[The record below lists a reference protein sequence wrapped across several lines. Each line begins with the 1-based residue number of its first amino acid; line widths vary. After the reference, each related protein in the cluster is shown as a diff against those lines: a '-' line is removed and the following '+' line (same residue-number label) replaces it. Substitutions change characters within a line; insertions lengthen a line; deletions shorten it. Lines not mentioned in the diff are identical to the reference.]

1 MSTHVSAEI
10 AGQPDC
16 WRRAAE
22 IAAHAADLLPAR
34 GERVAVVGCGTS
46 YFIARAYAALRESLG
61 AGETDAF
68 PASDTTPLG
77 RGYDRIV
84 ALTRSGTTTE
94 VGDLLARAA
103 GRIPTLVVTG
113 VPDSPAG
120 RLADRVVD
128 LGFADERSV
137 VQTRFATT
145 ALQLLRAGL
154 GVDLGPAIADAELVL
169 YERLPAAWDRRGQF
183 TFLGTGWTVGLAD
196 EAALKLREVAR
207 AWTESY
213 AAMEYR
219 HGPITISDRA
229 SLVCCLGPEPSGLRD
244 EVESTG
250 ALFAADAIDPVAAL
264 VRVQRLAVAL
274 ADRRGLNPD
283 RPRHVSRSVI
293 LAGAFRPT
301 VSEASR
307 ILRS

>member
-1 MSTHVSAEI
+1 MTAHVTAEI

-22 IAAHAADLLPAR
+22 LAAARASQLPR
-34 GERVAVVGCGTS
+34 PGERVAVVGCGTS
-46 YFIARAYAALRESLG
+46 YFMARAYAALRESLG

-68 PASDTTPLG
+68 PASDPTPLG
-77 RGYDRIV
+77 RGYDRLV

-94 VGDLLARAA
+94 VAELLAHAQ
-103 GRIPTLVVTG
+103 GRVPTLALTG

-120 RLADRVVD
+120 RRADVVID

-154 GVDLGPAIADAELVL
+154 GVDLGPSITDAELAL
-169 YERLPAAWDRRGQF
+169 YEPLPRAWEQRGQF

-196 EAALKLREVAR
+196 DAALKLREAAR

-219 HGPITISDRA
+219 HGPICISDRS
-229 SLVCCLGPEPSGLRD
+229 SLVWCFGAAPSGLVD
-244 EVESTG
+244 EVQTTG
-250 ALFAADAIDPVAAL
+250 ALFVADALDPVAAL
-264 VRVQRLAVAL
+264 VRAQRLAVAL
-274 ADRRGLNPD
+274 AARRGLNPD
-283 RPRHVSRSVI
+283 RPRHVARSVI
-293 LAGAFRPT
+293 LSSAARG
-301 VSEASR
+301 
-307 ILRS
+307 

>member
-1 MSTHVSAEI
+1 MTAHVTAEI

-16 WRRAAE
+16 WRRAAD
-22 IAAHAADLLPAR
+22 IAAAQAGLLPRR

-46 YFIARAYAALRESLG
+46 YFMARSYAALRESLG

-68 PASDTTPLG
+68 PASDPTPIG
-77 RGYDRIV
+77 RGYDRLV

-94 VGDLLARAA
+94 VAELLARAE
-103 GRIPTLVVTG
+103 GRVPTLVLTG

-120 RLADRVVD
+120 RRGDVVLD

-154 GVDLGPAIADAELVL
+154 GVDLAPSIIDAELAL
-169 YERLPAAWDRRGQF
+169 YEPLPRFWEQRGQF

-196 EAALKLREVAR
+196 EAALKLRETAR

-219 HGPITISDRA
+219 HGPISISDRS
-229 SLVCCLGPEPSGLRD
+229 SLVWCFGPAPSGLAD

-250 ALFAADAIDPVAAL
+250 ALFAADALDPVAAL

-274 ADRRGLNPD
+274 AGRRGLNPD
-283 RPRHVSRSVI
+283 RPRNLARSVI
-293 LAGAFRPT
+293 LTGA
-301 VSEASR
+301 A
-307 ILRS
+307 

>member
-1 MSTHVSAEI
+1 MTTHVTAEI
-10 AGQPDC
+10 ASQPDC

-22 IAAHAADLLPAR
+22 TAAAQAELLPRR

-68 PASDTTPLG
+68 PASDDTPLG

-94 VGDLLARAA
+94 VATLLARAS
-103 GRIPTLVVTG
+103 GRTPTLVVTG
-113 VPDSPAG
+113 VPDSRAAHH
-120 RLADRVVD
+120 ADRVIG

-145 ALQLLRAGL
+145 ALQLLRGGL
-154 GVDLGPAIADAELVL
+154 GVDLTPSIVDAELAL
-169 YERLPAAWDRRGQF
+169 YEPLPAAWERRGQF

-219 HGPITISDRA
+219 HGPISISDRA
-229 SLVCCLGPEPSGLRD
+229 SLVWCLGPAPAGLRD
-244 EVESTG
+244 EVETTG

-264 VRVQRLAVAL
+264 VRAQRLAVTL
-274 ADRRGLNPD
+274 AARRGLNPD

-293 LAGAFRPT
+293 LSGAVP
-301 VSEASR
+301 V
-307 ILRS
+307 

>member
-22 IAAHAADLLPAR
+22 IADRDAALLPAR

-68 PASDTTPLG
+68 PASDVTPLG

-84 ALTRSGTTTE
+84 ALTRSGITTE
-94 VGDLLARAA
+94 VVDLLAAA
-103 GRIPTLVVTG
+103 GRVPTLVVTG

-120 RLADRVVD
+120 RLADRIVD

-169 YERLPAAWDRRGQF
+169 YEQLPAAWERRGQF

-219 HGPITISDRA
+219 HGPISISDRA
-229 SLVCCLGPEPSGLRD
+229 SLVCCIGPEPSGLRD

-264 VRVQRLAVAL
+264 VRAQRLAVAL

-283 RPRHVSRSVI
+283 RPRHISRSVI

-301 VSEASR
+301 ASDAAR

>member
-1 MSTHVSAEI
+1 MSAHVTAEI

-16 WRRAAE
+16 WRRAA
-22 IAAHAADLLPAR
+22 ALAGPLADRRPR
-34 GERVAVVGCGTS
+34 PGERLAVVGCGTS
-46 YFIARAYAALRESLG
+46 YLIARAYAALRESLG

-68 PASDTTPLG
+68 PASERTPLG

-94 VGDLLARAA
+94 VVDLLGGAA
-103 GRIPTLVVTG
+103 GRLPTLVLTG
-113 VPDSPAG
+113 VPGSPAA

-128 LGFADERSV
+128 LSFADERSV

-145 ALQLLRAGL
+145 ALQLLRTAL
-154 GVDLGPAIADAELVL
+154 GVDLAPSVADAELAL
-169 YERLPAAWDRRGQF
+169 YEPLPQHWERRVQF

-207 AWTESY
+207 VWTESY
-213 AAMEYR
+213 PAMEYR
-219 HGPITISDRA
+219 HGPISVSDRT
-229 SLVCCLGPEPSGLRD
+229 SLVWCLGPAPSGLRE

-250 ALFAADAIDPVAAL
+250 ALFTADAVDPVAAL
-264 VRVQRLAVAL
+264 VRAQRLAVAL
-274 ADRRGLNPD
+274 AARRGLNPD

-301 VSEASR
+301 AADAAR
-307 ILRS
+307 ILRA

>member
-1 MSTHVSAEI
+1 MTTHVENEI
-10 AGQPDC
+10 ASQPDC

-22 IAAHAADLLPAR
+22 LAAERADPLPR
-34 GERVAVVGCGTS
+34 TGERIAVVGCGTS

-68 PASDTTPLG
+68 PASDPTPLG

-94 VGDLLARAA
+94 VAGLLARAA
-103 GRIPTLVVTG
+103 GLIPTVALTG

-120 RLADRVVD
+120 HHADAVVD

-145 ALQLLRAGL
+145 ALQLLRAAL
-154 GVDLGPAIADAELVL
+154 GVDLGPSIADAELAL
-169 YERLPAAWDRRGQF
+169 YEPLPTAWEKHGQF

-196 EAALKLREVAR
+196 EAALKLREAAR

-213 AAMEYR
+213 PAMEYR
-219 HGPITISDRA
+219 HGPISISDPG
-229 SLVCCLGPEPSGLRD
+229 SLVWCLGPVPPGLAD
-244 EVESTG
+244 EVDATG
-250 ALFAADAIDPVAAL
+250 AQFVADAVDPVAGL
-264 VRVQRLAVAL
+264 VRAQRLAVAL
-274 ADRRGLNPD
+274 AARRGLNPD
-283 RPRHVSRSVI
+283 RPRNLTRSVI
-293 LAGAFRPT
+293 LAGAR
-301 VSEASR
+301 
-307 ILRS
+307 

>member
-1 MSTHVSAEI
+1 MPPHAPALSA
-10 AGQPDC
+10 APPPWGG
-16 WRRAAE
+16 RAPPPPRPPPPGRPRPPPR
-22 IAAHAADLLPAR
+22 L
-34 GERVAVVGCGTS
+34 AVVGCGTS
-46 YFIARAYAALRESLG
+46 YLIARAYAALRESLG

-68 PASDTTPLG
+68 PASERTPLG

-94 VGDLLARAA
+94 VVDLLSGAA
-103 GRIPTLVVTG
+103 GRIPTLVLTG
-113 VPDSPAG
+113 VPDSPAA

-128 LGFADERSV
+128 LSFADERSV

-154 GVDLGPAIADAELVL
+154 GVDLAPSVTDAELAL
-169 YERLPAAWDRRGQF
+169 YEPLPQHWERRAQF

-207 AWTESY
+207 VWTESY
-213 AAMEYR
+213 PAMEYR
-219 HGPITISDRA
+219 HGPISISDRT
-229 SLVCCLGPEPSGLRD
+229 SLVWCLGPVPSGLRE

-250 ALFAADAIDPVAAL
+250 ALFTADAVDPVAAL
-264 VRVQRLAVAL
+264 VRAQRLAVAL
-274 ADRRGLNPD
+274 AARRGLNPD

-301 VSEASR
+301 AADAAR
-307 ILRS
+307 ILRA

>member
-22 IAAHAADLLPAR
+22 IADRDAGLLPAR
-34 GERVAVVGCGTS
+34 GERVAVVGCGTP

-77 RGYDRIV
+77 RDYDRIV

-94 VGDLLARAA
+94 VVDLLARAA
-103 GRIPTLVVTG
+103 GNIPTLVVTG

-137 VQTRFATT
+137 VQTRFPTT

-154 GVDLGPAIADAELVL
+154 GVDLGPSIADAELVL
-169 YERLPAAWDRRGQF
+169 YEALPAAWERRGQF
-183 TFLGTGWTVGLAD
+183 TFLGAGWSVGLAD
-196 EAALKLREVAR
+196 EAAFKLREVAR

-229 SLVCCLGPEPSGLRD
+229 SLVCCIGPEPSGLRD

-264 VRVQRLAVAL
+264 VRAQRLAVAL
-274 ADRRGLNPD
+274 AARRGLNPD
-283 RPRHVSRSVI
+283 RPRHISRSVI

-301 VSEASR
+301 VSEATR